1 MSDYKVPQN
10 VEAEDKL
17 LGPFSFK
24 QFIFLGIAAAFA
36 AMAYGLSRIALP
48 LAVIPAPIALFFL
61 ILALPLRKEQPME
74 VYLAAVISFL
84 LKPRLR
90 MWNPDGVE
98 SIITV
103 TAPPSDDRFYGK
115 GYSQEEVQQRLSY
128 LANLVDS
135 RGWSARGVTDPDSP
149 LQTDLYNEAQ
159 ATDDLLDDSGERA
172 QHIESLLAQNDA
184 ARRQQL
190 IAQMQ
195 QQSQAAQQLP
205 PQPQPQAVPQP
216 QPTPAPQPAPQIMSS
231 PYTPLAITHTSDG
244 EVKLAINPY
253 PLMSQSVISPLS
265 SPQAA
270 QPQTPPAA
278 PEATS
283 TPAPQPAAAPPVQ
296 PQTGISPVSPAII
309 DLAHNHK
316 GLSVQTLQREAERI
330 KEKQAKESEEVVISL
345 R

>member
-90 MWNPDGVE
+90 MWNPDGIE

-195 QQSQAAQQLP
+195 QQSRAAQQLP
-205 PQPQPQAVPQP
+205 PQPQPQL
-216 QPTPAPQPAPQIMSS
+216 QPAPQIMSS
-231 PYTPLAITHTSDG
+231 PYTPLTIAHTSDG
-244 EVKLAINPY
+244 GTRLAINPY
-253 PLMSQSVISPLS
+253 PLMSQSVISPLN
-265 SPQAA
+265 SPRAP

-278 PEATS
+278 PGTAPA
-283 TPAPQPAAAPPVQ
+283 PAPQPPAAPPVQ
-296 PQTGISPVSPAII
+296 PQTGITPVSPAII